1 MTLKTDIDRLAV
13 DSGLLHNIVHG
24 GPTAT
29 VSTEGGTVKSA
40 AKVIA
45 DTEAA
50 IVSSAGG
57 YLASCSAQAGTA
69 TTQAGIATTQATN
82 ASASATAAAGSATA
96 ASGSA
101 TTASTQATAASGSA
115 GTATTQAGIATT
127 QATNASAS
135 AAAAAASAATME
147 TDISNLSAGV
157 AIALDI
163 AGLGASAASDASLAV
178 AAAAVTNLATSD
190 ANIVDHQLMAS
201 GLQAVLDFLA
211 VVAGQVTGGKVQ
223 LAAGSA
229 AEPSLWAAGDA
240 NTGVFFPAADAM
252 ALVTAGLER
261 LRVDANGRLGIGTTA
276 PSGLLDVAD
285 SKLRVRTA
293 ATPATAAAAGNAGEI
308 CWDAS
313 YVYVCTATNTWKRAA
328 LTTW

>member
-57 YLASCSAQAGTA
+57 YLASCSAQ
-69 TTQAGIATTQATN
+69 
-82 ASASATAAAGSATA
+82 
-96 ASGSA
+96 
-101 TTASTQATAASGSA
+101 A